1 MSKAE
6 TLLRIKEAEAQIRT
20 VKEAAE
26 REREQ
31 VLRVARREALELI
44 DKARQE
50 AEDRYREILASA
62 GGAGAGARAR
72 MLVKA
77 REEAAQVVARGRA
90 TRERAAE
97 VGPVRGRGAARAAGW
112 TGGRSR

>member
-31 VLRVARREALELI
+31 VLRVARGEALELI

-62 GGAGAGARAR
+62 EGAVGEGRER

-77 REEAAQVVARGRA
+77 REHAAQMAARGRVHVD
-90 TRERAAE
+90 RAAE
-97 VGPVRGRGAARAAGW
+97 LVREKFRVAVRP
-112 TGGRSR
+112 